1 MMDDI
6 KKIKERK
13 EREASAFNKIMAR
26 RKFLNSIYVACP
38 YSFSLVKG
46 DECLKKCK
54 NCWMK
59 VNFDRTKIKSNYT
72 KDEFTLDNL
81 EIDDT
86 LVPSYVFNINKLE
99 VSNDK

>member
-1 MMDDI
+1 MMNDM

-13 EREASAFNKIMAR
+13 ERETSIVNAIIAR
-26 RKFLNSIYVACP
+26 RKFLDSIYVACP

-46 DECLKKCK
+46 DECSKKCK

-59 VNFDRTKIKSNYT
+59 ISFDRTKIKSNHVEN
-72 KDEFTLDNL
+72 EFILDNS

-86 LVPSYVFNINKLE
+86 LIPSYVFNINKLE

>member
-1 MMDDI
+1 MDDI

-13 EREASAFNKIMAR
+13 EREASTINKIIAR

>member
-13 EREASAFNKIMAR
+13 EREASTINKIIAR

>member
-13 EREASAFNKIMAR
+13 EREASTINKIIAR
-26 RKFLNSIYVACP
+26 RKFLDSIYVACP

-46 DECLKKCK
+46 NECLRKCK
-54 NCWMK
+54 NCWTK

>member
-1 MMDDI
+1 MMNDM

-13 EREASAFNKIMAR
+13 EREASVVKAIIAR
-26 RKFLNSIYVACP
+26 RKFLDSIYVACP

-46 DECLKKCK
+46 DECSKKCK

-59 VNFDRTKIKSNYT
+59 ISFDRAKIKSNHVEN
-72 KDEFTLDNL
+72 EFILDNS

-86 LVPSYVFNINKLE
+86 LIPSYVFNINKLE

>member
-1 MMDDI
+1 MIYHI

-13 EREASAFNKIMAR
+13 EREASTINKIIAR
-26 RKFLNSIYVACP
+26 RKFLDSIYVACP

-46 DECLKKCK
+46 NECLRKCK

>member
-1 MMDDI
+1 MMNDM

-13 EREASAFNKIMAR
+13 ERETSIVNAIIAR
-26 RKFLNSIYVACP
+26 RKFLDSIYVACP

-46 DECLKKCK
+46 DECSKKCK

-59 VNFDRTKIKSNYT
+59 ISFDRAKLNHVEN
-72 KDEFTLDNL
+72 EFILDNS

-86 LVPSYVFNINKLE
+86 LIPSYVFNINKLE

>member
-1 MMDDI
+1 MMNDM

-13 EREASAFNKIMAR
+13 ERETSIVNAIIAR
-26 RKFLNSIYVACP
+26 RKFLDSIYVACP

-46 DECLKKCK
+46 DECSKKCK

-59 VNFDRTKIKSNYT
+59 ISFDRTKIKSNYVEN
-72 KDEFTLDNL
+72 EFILDNS

-86 LVPSYVFNINKLE
+86 LIPSYVFNINKLE